1 MLGYASVVWCSVV
14 SNWTLKYSLSVCL
27 DFAVVC
33 FTWDLCLVGFDTGR
47 YMLEHE
53 GPTLPVVLMRVGSF

>member
-1 MLGYASVVWCSVV
+1 MWCSVG

-27 DFAVVC
+27 DFAVC
-33 FTWDLCLVGFDTGR
+33 FSWDLCLLDFDIGR
-47 YMLEHE
+47 NTLEHE